1 MRHKGLVAGILVA
14 AFVAAAPVTTAGAS
28 SKKSTTTTTTKH
40 KVKKPKTK
48 PARGVGVS
56 YTVENETEQYEA
68 VKLVAVIDPAQ
79 PGNQYLTPETGKRFV
94 AVEIQIT
101 GKSSGND
108 SNDANDNLSVVGSN
122 KQDYSADFDSVAEC
136 TDFDNG
142 QYSVSKGESEV
153 GCVTFQMPTEVNVA
167 KVKYNPNA
175 GFSTNEAEWTLS
187 PPA

>member
-1 MRHKGLVAGILVA
+1 M
-14 AFVAAAPVTTAGAS
+14 
-28 SKKSTTTTTTKH
+28 
-40 KVKKPKTK
+40 
-48 PARGVGVS
+48 
-56 YTVENETEQYEA
+56 
-68 VKLVAVIDPAQ
+68 
-79 PGNQYLTPETGKRFV
+79 

-142 QYSVSKGESEV
+142 EYSVSKGESEI
-153 GCVTFQMPTEVNVA
+153 GCVTFQMTTGVNVA
-167 KVKYNPNA
+167 KVKYNPDA